1 MPAVRTKDR
10 VRLAGCRGVL
20 LDLLHD
26 AAAGRFPPMDNRTL
40 TVPAPQ
46 GAAAAVLSFAAH
58 HVVAA
63 DVPAPE
69 VDARLEPRDFNGPL
83 GIGFLAWLAERT
95 GTVPGSVDVVLA
107 RTEPATGPPLP
118 DLHAEDHA
126 RVRRARAHR
135 DDVRVLGDERGVVV
149 LGRGLAG
156 RQELSMEVHES
167 ARARSAARALIV
179 AALATARP
187 AEPVFA
193 QCAAANAASLRA
205 LAAAGFRP
213 IGAEVLFSRRTAPAA
228 E

>member
-1 MPAVRTKDR
+1 MAAFAP
-10 VRLAGCRGVL
+10 VL
-20 LDLLHD
+20 RALLHD
-26 AAAGRFPPMDNRTL
+26 AAAGRFPPTDNRTE

-63 DVPAPE
+63 DVAATE
-69 VDARLEPRDFNGPL
+69 VDARLDPGDFNGPL
-83 GIGFLAWLAERT
+83 RIGFLAWLAERT

-107 RTEPATGPPLP
+107 RTEAATGARLP
-118 DLHAEDHA
+118 ELRADEHH

-135 DDVRVLGDERGVVV
+135 DDVRVFGDERGVVV

-156 RQELSMEVHES
+156 RLELSMEVHPHERGGG
-167 ARARSAARALIV
+167 AGRALIV
-179 AALATARP
+179 AALAAARLE
-187 AEPVFA
+187 EPVFA
-193 QCAAANAASLRA
+193 QCAAANGASLRA

-213 IGAEVLFSRRTAPAA
+213 IGAEVLFSTRTAPAA